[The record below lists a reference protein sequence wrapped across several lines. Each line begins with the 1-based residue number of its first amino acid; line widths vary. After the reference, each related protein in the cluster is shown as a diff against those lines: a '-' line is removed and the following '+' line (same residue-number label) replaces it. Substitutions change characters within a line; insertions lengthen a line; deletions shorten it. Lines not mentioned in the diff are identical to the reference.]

1 MTILPTWGTSSQMYE
16 AAVDEAARTMG
27 MADWP
32 SPVLPYLDHEGR
44 VLDIGCG
51 TGHTARLLAQR
62 GCSVVGVE
70 LDEAAAVMAAAWC
83 EKVVV
88 CDLDVTDLRDK
99 LDGDTFDTIVA
110 ADVLEHLRDPVAVL
124 QTLTPLLR
132 PGGRVLVSVPNVA
145 HGSVRLALMTGR
157 FDYND
162 IGILDRTH
170 LRFFTVHSVQ
180 QLFAAAGYAVEQLE
194 RFTVPVPY
202 GEPYESAALPEGVEA
217 AVAAMPESTTYEFI
231 VIARPTPETL
241 ANPPDRPPQASG
253 RGDGPEDDPDERSTD
268 GADRAVTL
276 TDLPEAKALREKD
289 RQIIDLRGQLTELA
303 DLRAQ
308 VVHKQLE
315 LDMYRHELDEIGRS
329 KVWRLWVKV
338 RPVLHKALRRR

>member
-32 SPVLPYLDHEGR
+32 SPVLPYLDDEGR

-51 TGHTARLLAQR
+51 TGHTARLLAER

-124 QTLTPLLR
+124 RTLAPLLR

-180 QLFAAAGYAVEQLE
+180 ELFAAAGYAVERLE

-217 AVAAMPESTTYEFI
+217 AVAAMPEATTYEFI

-241 ANPPDRPPQASG
+241 AGPPARPHQLP
-253 RGDGPEDDPDERSTD
+253 RTGDGGDDGGE
-268 GADRAVTL
+268 RAVTL
-276 TDLPEAKALREKD
+276 TDLPEAEALREKD
-289 RQIIDLRGQLTELA
+289 RQIIDLRAQLTELA
-303 DLRAQ
+303 DLRTQ
-308 VVHKQLE
+308 VAHKQLE
-315 LDMYRHELDEIGRS
+315 LDVFRHELDEINRS
-329 KVWRLWVKV
+329 KVWRLWIKV
-338 RPVLHKALRRR
+338 RPVLHKGLRRR